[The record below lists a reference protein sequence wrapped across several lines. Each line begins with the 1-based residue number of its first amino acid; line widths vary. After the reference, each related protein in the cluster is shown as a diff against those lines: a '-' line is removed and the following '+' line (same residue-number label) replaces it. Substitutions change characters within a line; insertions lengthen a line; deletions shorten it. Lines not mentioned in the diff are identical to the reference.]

1 MMFLAFLS
9 NKASFETVIKSFYHF
24 IIKMKKYFIEF
35 LILTVAAFIGALLA
49 FSIIKWEATTEAN
62 HLPSQDHKESMQVIP
77 KIKQP

>member
-1 MMFLAFLS
+1 
-9 NKASFETVIKSFYHF
+9 
-24 IIKMKKYFIEF
+24 MKKYFIEF